1 MMDDAKA
8 LQLARDAY
16 TGSTDYFNAN
26 IRRAIED
33 DLRQF
38 QSRHAPDSKYNSDA
52 YRTRSRLYRPKT
64 RSVIRKNEAQA
75 AEAFFS
81 TVDVVNV
88 EPQDEQDELQQA
100 SAEIQK
106 ALLQYRLTKTIP
118 WFQIVLGAYQDAQ
131 AVGVVVSHQG
141 WLWNEKRKLDTPTI
155 DLLPIEN
162 FRFDPAASWLDPVG
176 TSPYLIRLIPMYVH
190 DVKQKMVAGRWRK
203 LSDQQLLAETTK
215 YDSTRLLREDNRTD
229 SRDKITAITD
239 FTTVWVHQVIM
250 RVDDEDVIY
259 YTLGEQ
265 YLLTSPEPLVEHYA
279 HGRRPFV
286 VGSCVIET
294 HKPYP
299 SGVSRLTRNTQ
310 VEINELANMRVDN
323 VKFAMNKRYFVARNK
338 QVDIRSLTRNV
349 PGSVTLLNN
358 PETDVK
364 VIDTPDVTRSSY
376 EEQDRLNGDFDDLA
390 GAFSGSSVANNR
402 RLNETVGGLQLL
414 EAPANQ
420 MSAYQLKT
428 FVETWVEPVL
438 RQIALL
444 EQCYET
450 DARILALVGKQSP
463 AFQRFGMNQ
472 VTDELLEQEMTLTV
486 SVGMGATSPTQK
498 INQLLLAI
506 RSLKEALADGV
517 LERYGM
523 DPIEVVKEIFGALGY
538 KDGGR
543 FFKAMGSE
551 SDPRVASLMQQVQQL
566 TAELEAKHPR
576 QITDAQARLLNA
588 QADQVTANKVK
599 VGVEAAYG
607 AMQAAEVIATI
618 PAVAPVAD
626 KVMQTAGY
634 QVPMPAGVD
643 PNYPTGPQAMSEAGL
658 TAIQTGA
665 DQQAA
670 DVVPDRQNTSPM
682 QPSPGG
688 PSGAMSGIETQRAD
702 GVQQEG

>member
-1 MMDDAKA
+1 
-8 LQLARDAY
+8 
-16 TGSTDYFNAN
+16 
-26 IRRAIED
+26 
-33 DLRQF
+33 
-38 QSRHAPDSKYNSDA
+38 
-52 YRTRSRLYRPKT
+52 
-64 RSVIRKNEAQA
+64 
-75 AEAFFS
+75 
-81 TVDVVNV
+81 
-88 EPQDEQDELQQA
+88 
-100 SAEIQK
+100 
-106 ALLQYRLTKTIP
+106 
-118 WFQIVLGAYQDAQ
+118 
-131 AVGVVVSHQG
+131 
-141 WLWNEKRKLDTPTI
+141 
-155 DLLPIEN
+155 
-162 FRFDPAASWLDPVG
+162 
-176 TSPYLIRLIPMYVH
+176 
-190 DVKQKMVAGRWRK
+190 
-203 LSDQQLLAETTK
+203 
-215 YDSTRLLREDNRTD
+215 
-229 SRDKITAITD
+229 
-239 FTTVWVHQVIM
+239 
-250 RVDDEDVIY
+250 
-259 YTLGEQ
+259 
-265 YLLTSPEPLVEHYA
+265 
-279 HGRRPFV
+279 
-286 VGSCVIET
+286 
-294 HKPYP
+294 
-299 SGVSRLTRNTQ
+299 
-310 VEINELANMRVDN
+310 
-323 VKFAMNKRYFVARNK
+323 
-338 QVDIRSLTRNV
+338 
-349 PGSVTLLNN
+349 
-358 PETDVK
+358 
-364 VIDTPDVTRSSY
+364 
-376 EEQDRLNGDFDDLA
+376 
-390 GAFSGSSVANNR
+390 
-402 RLNETVGGLQLL
+402 
-414 EAPANQ
+414 
-420 MSAYQLKT
+420 
-428 FVETWVEPVL
+428 
-438 RQIALL
+438 
-444 EQCYET
+444 
-450 DARILALVGKQSP
+450 
-463 AFQRFGMNQ
+463 
-472 VTDELLEQEMTLTV
+472 MTLTV

>member
-190 DVKQKMVAGRWRK
+190 DVKQKMVAGRWQK
-203 LSDQQLLAETTK
+203 LSDQQLLTATTK

-390 GAFSGSSVANNR
+390 GAFSGSSVASNR

>member
-64 RSVIRKNEAQA
+64 RSVIRTNEAQA

-203 LSDQQLLAETTK
+203 LSDQQLLAATTK

>member
-203 LSDQQLLAETTK
+203 LSDQQLLAATTK

-576 QITDAQARLLNA
+576 QITEAQARLLNA

-626 KVMQTAGY
+626 KVMQSAGY
-634 QVPMPAGVD
+634 QVPTPAGVD

-658 TAIQTGA
+658 TALQTGA
-665 DQQAA
+665 DQQVT

-688 PSGAMSGIETQRAD
+688 PGGAMGGIETQRAD
-702 GVQQEG
+702 G

>member
-203 LSDQQLLAETTK
+203 LSDQQLLAATTK

>member
-203 LSDQQLLAETTK
+203 LSDQQLLAATAK

-349 PGSVTLLNN
+349 PGSVTLLHN